1 MAVIVVAEDDR
12 RQAELVRVFLERH
25 GHVCVVAQ
33 DGQAALDA
41 VRRGGVDLV
50 LLDVMMPRLDGFDA
64 LARLR
69 ADTDVPV
76 IMVTARG
83 GENDQLL
90 GLDGGADDYVVKPY
104 SMRQLVARV
113 GAVLRRSQARSEASG
128 RSPVPRRIGDL
139 EIDRD
144 RAELRVGGQP
154 VALTRREWAIVEALA
169 ERPGVVVRRADL
181 AALALDGEASPRTVD
196 MHVSNLRRKLGDDP
210 LRPQIVLTVKGLGYK
225 LNTPDP

>member
-12 RQAELVRVFLERH
+12 KQAELVRVFLERH
-25 GHVCVVAQ
+25 GHACVVAQ

-69 ADTDVPV
+69 SECDVPV

-83 GENDQLL
+83 SENDQLL

-113 GAVLRRSQARSEASG
+113 GAVLRRSDASRRSSG
-128 RSPVPRRIGDL
+128 PRRIGNL

-154 VALTRREWAIVEALA
+154 VVLTRREWAIVEALA

-210 LRPQIVLTVKGLGYK
+210 LHPLIVLTVKGLGYK
-225 LNTPDP
+225 LNAPSP

>member
-1 MAVIVVAEDDR
+1 VAVIVVAEDDR
-12 RQAELVRVFLERH
+12 KQAELVRVFLERH
-25 GHVCVVAQ
+25 GHACVVAP
-33 DGQAALDA
+33 DGQAALEA

-69 ADTDVPV
+69 SECDVPV

-83 GENDQLL
+83 SEDDQLL

-113 GAVLRRSQARSEASG
+113 GAVLRRSEASQRG
-128 RSPVPRRIGDL
+128 SGPRRVGDL

-144 RAELRVGGQP
+144 RAEVRVGGRP
-154 VALTRREWAIVEALA
+154 VVLTRREWAIIDALA
-169 ERPGVVVRRADL
+169 ERPGVVVRRVDL

-210 LRPQIVLTVKGLGYK
+210 QDPRIVLTVKGLGYR
-225 LNTPDP
+225 LNTPGP

>member
-1 MAVIVVAEDDR
+1 VALIVVAEDDR
-12 RQAELVRVFLERH
+12 KQAELVRVFLERH
-25 GHVCVVAQ
+25 GHACVVTE
-33 DGQAALDA
+33 DGQGALDA

-69 ADTDVPV
+69 SEYDVPV

-83 GENDQLL
+83 SENDQIL

-113 GAVLRRSQARSEASG
+113 GAVLRRSEASR
-128 RSPVPRRIGDL
+128 RSSGPRRIGSL

-144 RAELRVGGQP
+144 RADLRVGGRP
-154 VALTRREWAIVEALA
+154 VVLTRREWAIVEALA

-181 AALALDGEASPRTVD
+181 AAVALDGEASPRTVD

-210 LRPQIVLTVKGLGYK
+210 QHPRIVLTVKGLGYK
-225 LNTPDP
+225 LNTATP

>member
-1 MAVIVVAEDDR
+1 VAMIVVAEDDR
-12 RQAELVRVFLERH
+12 KQAELVRVYLERH
-25 GHVCVVAQ
+25 GHVCLVAP

-41 VRRGGVDLV
+41 VRGGGVDLV
-50 LLDVMMPRLDGFDA
+50 LLDVMMPRVDGFDA

-69 ADTDVPV
+69 SECDVPV

-83 GENDQLL
+83 SEDDQLL

-113 GAVLRRSQARSEASG
+113 GAVLRRAESSPRPSG
-128 RSPVPRRIGDL
+128 PRRVGDL
-139 EIDRD
+139 EIDSE
-144 RAELRVGGQP
+144 RAEVRVGGLP
-154 VALTRREWAIVEALA
+154 VVLTRREWAIVEALA

-181 AALALDGEASPRTVD
+181 AAMALQDEVSPRTVD

-210 LRPQIVLTVKGLGYK
+210 LHPRIVLTVKGLGYK
-225 LNTPDP
+225 LSMPGG

>member
-1 MAVIVVAEDDR
+1 VAVIVVAEDDR
-12 RQAELVRVFLERH
+12 KQAELVRVFLERH
-25 GHVCVVAQ
+25 GHTCVVAQ

-69 ADTDVPV
+69 SECDVPV

-83 GENDQLL
+83 SENDQLL

-113 GAVLRRSQARSEASG
+113 GAVLRRSDASRRSSG
-128 RSPVPRRIGDL
+128 PRRIGNL

-154 VALTRREWAIVEALA
+154 VVLTRREWAIVEALA

-210 LRPQIVLTVKGLGYK
+210 LHPRIVLTVKGLGYK
-225 LNTPDP
+225 LSAPSP

>member
-1 MAVIVVAEDDR
+1 VAVIVVAEDDR
-12 RQAELVRVFLERH
+12 KQAELVRVFLERH
-25 GHVCVVAQ
+25 GHACVVAQ

-69 ADTDVPV
+69 SEYDVPV

-83 GENDQLL
+83 SENDQLL

-113 GAVLRRSQARSEASG
+113 GAVLRRSDASRRSSG
-128 RSPVPRRIGDL
+128 PRRIGNL

-154 VALTRREWAIVEALA
+154 VVLTRREWAIVEALA

-210 LRPQIVLTVKGLGYK
+210 LHPLIVLTVKGLGYK
-225 LNTPDP
+225 LNAPSP

>member
-1 MAVIVVAEDDR
+1 VATIVVAEDDR
-12 RQAELVRVFLERH
+12 RQAELVRVYLERH
-25 GHVCVVAQ
+25 GHVCRVAP

-69 ADTDVPV
+69 SECDVPI

-83 GENDQLL
+83 SENDQLL

-113 GAVLRRSQARSEASG
+113 GAVLRRAEASRRWSG
-128 RSPVPRRIGDL
+128 PQRIGEL

-144 RAELRVGGQP
+144 GAAVRVRGEP
-154 VALTRREWAIVEALA
+154 VALTRSEWAILEALA
-169 ERPGVVVRRADL
+169 ERPGAVVRRADL
-181 AALALDGEASPRTVD
+181 AAMALQYEASPRTVD

-210 LRPQIVLTVKGLGYK
+210 RHPRIVLTVKGLGYK
-225 LNTPDP
+225 LDMPGP

>member
-1 MAVIVVAEDDR
+1 VAVIVVAEDDR
-12 RQAELVRVFLERH
+12 KQAELVRVFLERH
-25 GHVCVVAQ
+25 GHACVVAQ

-69 ADTDVPV
+69 SECDVPV

-83 GENDQLL
+83 SENDQLL

-113 GAVLRRSQARSEASG
+113 GAVLRRSDASRRSSG
-128 RSPVPRRIGDL
+128 PRRIGNL

-154 VALTRREWAIVEALA
+154 VVLTRREWAIVEALA

-210 LRPQIVLTVKGLGYK
+210 LHPLIVLTVKGLGYK
-225 LNTPDP
+225 LNAPSP